1 MEFYKIKNENNKYYS
16 YDNKKITEPENI
28 NIADPSYDLTF
39 KSLFSKVTTNGVT
52 WEERIISLLSSLF
65 ISEKIEEIILLNN
78 EHIKTDSDKDKKENL
93 SLLKSELVFRIKLAN
108 TQQIVNIEM
117 QEGVPENEF
126 LDRLIN
132 YGRLVRN
139 FNEIKDPEKKSPPK
153 KMKTIVIGF
162 LNSRDSNKK
171 SNFYTFSE
179 FDISNQLFKKRIDN
193 FIEIVIINLKDIS
206 AKLDKNED
214 IVLLGKKISTEGKN
228 WLKLLSIRHWGIS
241 AGNYKFMIP
250 KLNISSEMD
259 SAISYL
265 KDFNDNKMDLFF
277 EADLNYQHHVK
288 EVAKEMAE
296 DLANQKTEKLSK
308 DIETLKESLLT
319 NFLTTYKSFDLNLD
333 NMEKI
338 YKINLSDFELDKI
351 EKLWGNDKNE
361 KLGILK
367 NFINKKRKAPK

>member
-93 SLLKSELVFRIKLAN
+93 SLLKSDLLFRIKLAN
-108 TQQIVNIEM
+108 TQQLVNIEM

-179 FDISNQLFKKRIDN
+179 FDISNQNYIKRIDN

-228 WLKLLSIRHWGIS
+228 WLKLLSVRHWGIS
-241 AGNYKFMIP
+241 AGKYKFTIP

-338 YKINLSDFELDKI
+338 YKINLSDFELHKI

>member
-1 MEFYKIKNENNKYYS
+1 
-16 YDNKKITEPENI
+16 
-28 NIADPSYDLTF
+28 
-39 KSLFSKVTTNGVT
+39 
-52 WEERIISLLSSLF
+52 
-65 ISEKIEEIILLNN
+65 
-78 EHIKTDSDKDKKENL
+78 
-93 SLLKSELVFRIKLAN
+93 
-108 TQQIVNIEM
+108 
-117 QEGVPENEF
+117 
-126 LDRLIN
+126 
-132 YGRLVRN
+132 
-139 FNEIKDPEKKSPPK
+139 
-153 KMKTIVIGF
+153 
-162 LNSRDSNKK
+162 
-171 SNFYTFSE
+171 
-179 FDISNQLFKKRIDN
+179 
-193 FIEIVIINLKDIS
+193 
-206 AKLDKNED
+206 
-214 IVLLGKKISTEGKN
+214 
-228 WLKLLSIRHWGIS
+228 
-241 AGNYKFMIP
+241 
-250 KLNISSEMD
+250 MD

-265 KDFNDNKMDLFF
+265 KDLNDNKMDLFF